1 MMRAAAVLAWVSGLG
16 FGLPGVYAIWHL
28 ASRGTI
34 ATFLGFPTYGRG
46 TFERVGIQTSVPLLV
61 GFVLVSALECV
72 AGWLLWGGN
81 RAGSILAL
89 VLLPFELVFW
99 VGFSLPY
106 GPVLAAGRTAL
117 ILISWW
123 AVRGNS

>member
-16 FGLPGVYAIWHL
+16 FGLPGVYATWHL
-28 ASRGTI
+28 ASHGTI
-34 ATFLGFPTYGRG
+34 ATFLGFPTYGKG
-46 TFERVGIQTSVPLLV
+46 TFERVGIQTSVPLLI
-61 GFVLVSALECV
+61 GFVLVCALECV
-72 AGWLLWGGN
+72 AGWLLWGGH
-81 RAGSILAL
+81 RAGAILAL

-106 GPVLAAGRTAL
+106 GPVLATVRTAL

-123 AVRGNS
+123 AVRGDS

>member
-16 FGLPGVYAIWHL
+16 FGPPGV
-28 ASRGTI
+28 
-34 ATFLGFPTYGRG
+34 
-46 TFERVGIQTSVPLLV
+46 
-61 GFVLVSALECV
+61 
-72 AGWLLWGGN
+72 
-81 RAGSILAL
+81 
-89 VLLPFELVFW
+89 
-99 VGFSLPY
+99 Y

>member
-1 MMRAAAVLAWVSGLG
+1 MREQSSKRGASAVDLKL
-16 FGLPGVYAIWHL
+16 
-28 ASRGTI
+28 R
-34 ATFLGFPTYGRG
+34 
-46 TFERVGIQTSVPLLV
+46 Q
-61 GFVLVSALECV
+61 CV
-72 AGWLLWGGN
+72 AGWLLWGGH
-81 RAGSILAL
+81 RAGAILAL

-123 AVRGNS
+123 AMRGNS

>member
-16 FGLPGVYAIWHL
+16 FGLPGVYATWHL

-46 TFERVGIQTSVPLLV
+46 AFERVGILASVPLLV
-61 GFVLVSALECV
+61 GFVLVCALECV
-72 AGWLLWGGN
+72 GGWLLWGGHG
-81 RAGSILAL
+81 AGAILAL
-89 VLLPFELVFW
+89 MLLPFEMVFW

-106 GPVLAAGRTAL
+106 GPVLATIRTAL